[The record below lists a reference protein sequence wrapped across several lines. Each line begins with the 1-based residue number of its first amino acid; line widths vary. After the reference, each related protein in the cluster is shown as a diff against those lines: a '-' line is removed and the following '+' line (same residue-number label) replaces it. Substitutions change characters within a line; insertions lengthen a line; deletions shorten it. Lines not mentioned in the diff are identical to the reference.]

1 VSGESGRLLYLIKH
15 GEVKRRLA
23 RSRTASILTTE
34 RAMNGVPFPIGP
46 CVLALVM
53 IAALSDLQTRRIPN
67 WLVATAL
74 VVALPVQ
81 VVLYGAAEGMQMWLP
96 GYLMRLMGAGD
107 VKLMAAVGAFCGAY
121 GALEIGLATFAIG
134 GALSLVVLLRRR
146 QMLTGLFGA
155 ASLLVETAVPGRGM
169 TQRRSGLAHGSIGT
183 IPYGVAIAIG
193 STVVLFASV

>member
-1 VSGESGRLLYLIKH
+1 
-15 GEVKRRLA
+15 
-23 RSRTASILTTE
+23 
-34 RAMNGVPFPIGP
+34 MNGVPFPIGP

-81 VVLYGAAEGMQMWLP
+81 VVLYGAAEGMQMWLAGCLTGGLLLLP

>member
-1 VSGESGRLLYLIKH
+1 
-15 GEVKRRLA
+15 
-23 RSRTASILTTE
+23 
-34 RAMNGVPFPIGP
+34 MNGVPFPIGP

-53 IAALSDLQTRRIPN
+53 IAALSDLHTRRIPN
-67 WLVATAL
+67 WLIATAL

-81 VVLYGAAEGMQMWLP
+81 VVLHGAAEGMQMWLGGCVTGGLLLLP

-121 GALEIGLATFAIG
+121 GAFEIGLATFAMG
-134 GALSLVVLLRRR
+134 GAWSLAVLLRRR
-146 QMLTGLFGA
+146 QMLTGLIGA
-155 ASLLVETAVPGRGM
+155 RSLLAERAVPGDA
-169 TQRRSGLAHGSIGT
+169 TAQRRSGLAHGSIGT

>member
-1 VSGESGRLLYLIKH
+1 
-15 GEVKRRLA
+15 
-23 RSRTASILTTE
+23 
-34 RAMNGVPFPIGP
+34 MNGVPLPIGP

-81 VVLYGAAEGMQMWLP
+81 VTLHGGADGMQMWLGGCLTGGLLLLP

-107 VKLMAAVGAFCGAY
+107 VKLMAAVGAFCGAI
-121 GALEIGLATFAIG
+121 GAFEIGLATFVIG
-134 GALSLVVLLRRR
+134 GVWSLAVLLLRR
-146 QMLTGLFGA
+146 QTLTVLSGA
-155 ASLLVETAVPGRGM
+155 AMRLVDRAGPDGGTA
-169 TQRRSGLAHGSIGT
+169 RRHGALASGSIGT
-183 IPYGVAIAIG
+183 LPYGVAIAIG

>member
-1 VSGESGRLLYLIKH
+1 
-15 GEVKRRLA
+15 
-23 RSRTASILTTE
+23 
-34 RAMNGVPFPIGP
+34 MNGVPFPIGP

-53 IAALSDLQTRRIPN
+53 IAALSDLHTRKIPN
-67 WLVATAL
+67 WLVAMAL

-81 VVLYGAAEGMQMWLP
+81 VALHEEAEGMQMWLGGCLTGGLLLLP

-121 GALEIGLATFAIG
+121 GAFEIGLATFAVG
-134 GALSLVVLLRRR
+134 GAWSLVVLLRRR
-146 QMLTGLFGA
+146 QMLTGLIAA
-155 ASLLVETAVPGRGM
+155 ASLLVETAVPGDGNV
-169 TQRRSGLAHGSIGT
+169 RRRNGLAHGSIGT